1 MQEHLGRVRSN
12 MVTLTSIMKSIDC
25 LTNSSKK
32 NFFKV
37 NTLRGK
43 ASDTEEIKNQR
54 ISIDKSFGQVEKKKA
69 VEQ

>member
-1 MQEHLGRVRSN
+1 
-12 MVTLTSIMKSIDC
+12 MKSIDC